1 MMSLTRK
8 ETFFFSKE
16 KLWYFESLPLSL
28 GSVLL
33 TVSRLLIDLF
43 IFFLLFLV
51 LGVKHIHSPG
61 PWLFAWRMHDW
72 VS

>member
-1 MMSLTRK
+1 MYGHHDEFDK
-8 ETFFFSKE
+8 G